1 MGDGKCLVY
10 GPSEENP
17 HEFMTDHQLYGEMV
31 EVLLETYLN
40 DVGMTQ
46 TQFLEACSSDLT
58 SFGRRR
64 GVDVDGLFDQVRA
77 ATDFQIFKRIL
88 VERNIAR
95 EVEALELTLGKKKR
109 DEDRK

>member
-1 MGDGKCLVY
+1 
-10 GPSEENP
+10 
-17 HEFMTDHQLYGEMV
+17 MV

-46 TQFLEACSSDLT
+46 QQFLEACSSDLT

-77 ATDFQIFKRIL
+77 ATDFQVFKVRSLYTKIGRQHATSL
-88 VERNIAR
+88 NCHW
-95 EVEALELTLGKKKR
+95 LSSS
-109 DEDRK
+109 